1 MNIKLD
7 NSQKPI
13 IIDLGSSQIKVGFSG
28 QELPKKIFNNY
39 IGEPKHKNIFQSIS
53 KTPNSNKEIYIGSQ
67 CDKNLNILKLRYPIK
82 HGVFQNSEDIYPLF
96 NYIFS
101 LLKIPSDEIISHPVL
116 ITEPIHNPIHNR
128 ENISSILFEK
138 FLIKKLF
145 FASQPVLSLYATSK
159 TTGAI
164 LESGDAVTQ
173 SCVLYEGYAIPNS
186 FERCDYGGQDVTNYL
201 DDILKKM
208 GFFFDTSAEKQ
219 IIKEIK
225 EKYCYVYPSDV
236 SENIIKN
243 SNFDIENHFLPDGN
257 VIKLGVEKILPPEI
271 LYNPEFIGLEYPGLH
286 EMILNSI
293 NNVDIELRKNLYE
306 NILLSGGN
314 MAIKGTVNK
323 IFHEIK
329 DKVNQH
335 MKIKISGPKNQHLL
349 NWIGGAIITDMEI
362 FKKMW
367 ITKKEWEEKGNKIL
381 HEKTI

>member
-39 IGEPKHKNIFQSIS
+39 IGESKHKNIFQSIS
-53 KTPNSNKEIYIGSQ
+53 KIPNSNKEIYIGSQ

-159 TTGAI
+159 TTGTI

-186 FERCDYGGQDVTNYL
+186 F
-201 DDILKKM
+201 
-208 GFFFDTSAEKQ
+208 
-219 IIKEIK
+219 
-225 EKYCYVYPSDV
+225 
-236 SENIIKN
+236 
-243 SNFDIENHFLPDGN
+243 
-257 VIKLGVEKILPPEI
+257 
-271 LYNPEFIGLEYPGLH
+271 
-286 EMILNSI
+286 
-293 NNVDIELRKNLYE
+293 
-306 NILLSGGN
+306 
-314 MAIKGTVNK
+314 
-323 IFHEIK
+323 
-329 DKVNQH
+329 
-335 MKIKISGPKNQHLL
+335 
-349 NWIGGAIITDMEI
+349 
-362 FKKMW
+362 
-367 ITKKEWEEKGNKIL
+367 
-381 HEKTI
+381 